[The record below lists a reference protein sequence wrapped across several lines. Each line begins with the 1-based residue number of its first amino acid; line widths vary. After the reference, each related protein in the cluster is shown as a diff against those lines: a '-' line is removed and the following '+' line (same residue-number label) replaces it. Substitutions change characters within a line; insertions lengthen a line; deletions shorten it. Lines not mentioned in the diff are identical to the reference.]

1 MPTAVVEKVLI
12 GEDAEFGQ
20 ATLTTVTTGL
30 IAGLCRVVAKGE
42 TSALPAYAAVGD
54 WVYLDDVTLAAGDS
68 VATPVYV
75 TFADITSVTV
85 NASKAQIDT
94 TRLRDTQ
101 KGSRTGKSE
110 MTGSFEGF
118 RTSGGDATEQNV
130 RNLFISKMVDVIDM
144 NNGKKLS
151 INDTILWVFAYLNT
165 NSAAD
170 ELQEVFIAP
179 IRINQLDV
187 FNVSVDGVQTLSG
200 SFAVDGTTGNAQIVQ
215 YVNPAT

>member
-1 MPTAVVEKVLI
+1 MPTAVNEKVLI

-20 ATLTTVTTGL
+20 ATLTTVTTGT
-30 IAGLCRVVAKGE
+30 ITGLARIVAKGGSS
-42 TSALPAYAAVGD
+42 TLPAYATVGD
-54 WVYLDDVTLAAGDS
+54 WVYLSAVTLAAGDS
-68 VATPVYV
+68 VATIAYV

-94 TRLRDTQ
+94 TRLADTQ

-110 MTGSFEGF
+110 MSGSFEGF
-118 RTSGGDATEQNV
+118 RTSGGSAAEQTV

-144 NNGKKLS
+144 NNGAKQA
-151 INDTILWVFAYLNT
+151 INDTILWIVAYLNT
-165 NSAAD
+165 NTATD

-179 IRINQLDV
+179 IRLTQLDV

-200 SFAVDGTTGNAQIVQ
+200 SFVVDGTTGNAQIVQ
-215 YVNPAT
+215 YVNPA